1 RAFDKLYEGL
11 VVNYTPSDRTEDYQQ
26 PAILYIC
33 GGNSETNP
41 YFQQLVEWRH
51 QRGYIVYTA
60 STSET
65 GGSSSQIKNYI
76 QDTYYSLDPP
86 PEFIGLVG
94 DVSGSFSIPTFYENN
109 SGYYGEG
116 DHPYSQL
123 DGDDLLPEVI
133 VGRISVQT
141 SSHLSTVVSK
151 IIHYEKA
158 TYIDDMIDY
167 YEKAALVGD
176 PSYSGI
182 SAVITN
188 EYIAEIMETYGMED
202 IHTNLGEGNYSYW
215 MENQLEEGVLYFN
228 YRGYWGVSGFG
239 SGNINAANNGFKLP
253 FATVLTCGTGD
264 FANNT
269 CLSEAFFRYGTASNP
284 KGAVAAVGTAT
295 LGTHTAYNNI
305 VDMGMY
311 DGTFVKKLETSGASL
326 VNGELALYNT
336 YYSTQY
342 NAVYRFTH
350 WNNLMGDPATHLWT
364 DTPTNLN
371 VEYLSEIPY
380 GTNYIDI
387 VVQDEFGRPI
397 ENVMVTLLKGDDE
410 IFISAYTDDSG
421 STTIALDY
429 NSIGDVLITVTK
441 QNCKPYEGTT
451 SIISEGALINID
463 NQLPVEISDDDNG
476 ILNPGE
482 TVGLSIPLKNYST
495 QSVSGIAATLS
506 TTSNLVTIFIPTVS
520 YGTIVPGESEYGET
534 FSLSLLPSAIDEE
547 DTKLRLNIVDDS
559 SNEWNAIIP
568 IDVQGS
574 LLTIDG
580 YSIEGGGFIN
590 PGETKNISI
599 SLGNTGSITANNV
612 FAELNI
618 DSELLEILDSTGSWG
633 NISSG
638 ETVESTDL
646 FTISASHGIINGTML
661 PLSLHIQS
669 NDGYNR
675 IEYFN
680 LQVGEITE
688 IDPLGPD
695 NHGYYI
701 YDSGDVGYSFAP
713 VYNWIEIDPSY
724 GGEGTSFNMVDYGY
738 GSPQSQQ
745 SAHLNLPFTFRF
757 YRIGYEEITI
767 STNGWIAFGYSEL
780 ESFRNYPIPGPGGP
794 SPMVAVFWDDLK
806 TSGGG
811 NVYAYIDSAQEYVII
826 EWSDMRTYTS
836 NSLES
841 FQIILYNNPVPPF
854 GDNEIKIQYKTFNN
868 TSLGDYYSPGAYCT
882 IGIENYLCNDGLQYT
897 FSNDYPTA
905 AMPLDDG
912 TALFITTYPST
923 ELPSPSLSYNPEI
936 FNFSLQPDQFE
947 SSTLSILNDGE
958 LGSVLYYDVSQE
970 YPTLESPFEVPGG
983 GPDGSGYFWSDSDL
997 EPSIDYEWTDISD
1010 ISTQLSFSHNDWA
1023 SDPLEIGF
1031 EFPFYEQTYT
1041 QCIVNP
1047 NGWIGFGDDN
1057 SEWEN
1062 FGIPSSNAPCPAI
1075 FGFWDDLDPLQG
1087 GEVYYYGDSEKFVVW
1102 FDDVIHYPGT
1112 NNGTYDFQMI
1122 LYPNGD
1128 IQVNY
1133 QYMEGDITT
1142 ATIGIQNGEGNIGLQ
1157 VVFNDSYVHDNL
1169 SLHFRQVT
1177 SLPNWLTITPQEGDL
1192 QGELQNGESATFT
1205 VEANSSGLPLGSYSA
1220 NININTNSQPTV
1232 IVPVILSVLSN
1243 GNQTSISFTHIN
1255 GWNMIGLPLIVED
1268 NSCDVL

>member
-1 RAFDKLYEGL
+1 
-11 VVNYTPSDRTEDYQQ
+11 
-26 PAILYIC
+26 
-33 GGNSETNP
+33 
-41 YFQQLVEWRH
+41 
-51 QRGYIVYTA
+51 
-60 STSET
+60 
-65 GGSSSQIKNYI
+65 
-76 QDTYYSLDPP
+76 
-86 PEFIGLVG
+86 
-94 DVSGSFSIPTFYENN
+94 
-109 SGYYGEG
+109 
-116 DHPYSQL
+116 
-123 DGDDLLPEVI
+123 
-133 VGRISVQT
+133 
-141 SSHLSTVVSK
+141 
-151 IIHYEKA
+151 
-158 TYIDDMIDY
+158 
-167 YEKAALVGD
+167 
-176 PSYSGI
+176 
-182 SAVITN
+182 
-188 EYIAEIMETYGMED
+188 
-202 IHTNLGEGNYSYW
+202 
-215 MENQLEEGVLYFN
+215 
-228 YRGYWGVSGFG
+228 
-239 SGNINAANNGFKLP
+239 
-253 FATVLTCGTGD
+253 
-264 FANNT
+264 
-269 CLSEAFFRYGTASNP
+269 
-284 KGAVAAVGTAT
+284 
-295 LGTHTAYNNI
+295 
-305 VDMGMY
+305 
-311 DGTFVKKLETSGASL
+311 
-326 VNGELALYNT
+326 
-336 YYSTQY
+336 
-342 NAVYRFTH
+342 
-350 WNNLMGDPATHLWT
+350 
-364 DTPTNLN
+364 
-371 VEYLSEIPY
+371 
-380 GTNYIDI
+380 
-387 VVQDEFGRPI
+387 
-397 ENVMVTLLKGDDE
+397 
-410 IFISAYTDDSG
+410 
-421 STTIALDY
+421 
-429 NSIGDVLITVTK
+429 
-441 QNCKPYEGTT
+441 
-451 SIISEGALINID
+451 
-463 NQLPVEISDDDNG
+463 
-476 ILNPGE
+476 
-482 TVGLSIPLKNYST
+482 
-495 QSVSGIAATLS
+495 IAATLS

-1268 NSCDVL
+1268 NSCDVLFTDFVEGTLYSYDGNYVQEDSLQIGNGYWLRFNNPGISTIIGTPINELIINLSEGWNMFSGISFPIDVDNIGDPDGIIISNTIYGHEEAYLIPTEIEPGRGYWIRASAAGEITLSTTRKTARTVKFIDRTVNANTITFTNKEGKTNSLYFGVDIPEDERLSYSLPPISPEGFDIRFIGNWKAIEESGIIEVRNGSESVTLTYDVSIEDNEDMKWVLFNVATGEEFLLGGSGEIEVAENIERFKLSKRILSVDSDLTEIPTEFTLYPSYPNPFNPSTTIKYAVPDPSKVRISVFDILGREVTELCNENKQPGYYKVVWNASHYASGIYFIQMNARQNNSRQTGDYVNTLKISLIK